1 MASMSLP
8 GFFDALSE
16 EHRETVAKLLVD
28 VEFEAGATIFTEGE
42 DGDAAYFIDEGEVRI
57 ERELP
62 EVDTESVLRYEGPG
76 STLGEVAL
84 LDRLPRSATA
94 VAETAVRARTITTE
108 SLDELARSDPAA
120 ALGLT
125 LELARDATAK
135 LRRLTE
141 QASDLMFAAAPDPV
155 VDELVGRATAAQ
167 AAFADWPEERV
178 DDLLGKLAAVFV
190 EHAQPLAEA
199 TVEETHIGDAAD
211 KTLKNMVAAQGVYDS
226 LAGQV
231 GAGALRTDETTQV
244 TEIAH
249 AVGVIF
255 GLVPVTNPVATA
267 YFKTLISLKAR
278 NAIILSF
285 HHAVLGVGN
294 RVGELVQ
301 QVLEQEGAPPDLVLW
316 VKKRGSR
323 KLTQQFMSH
332 PGVGLVLATG
342 GAAMVQAAYSSGTPA
357 LGVGPGNAPC
367 WIAAD
372 ADLPGAAAAIVLSKA
387 FDNGV
392 ICGAEH
398 NLVVDRS
405 VREELVTQLEQAG
418 AAVLSP
424 AEAEAFLEVAID
436 PTTNRFRG
444 EMVGQ
449 SAATI
454 ASFTGVERPYEIKV
468 IVVPATW
475 DGGDSALAGEKMTPV
490 LSLFDVADDEE
501 AIALSLRLL
510 DFMGA
515 GHTSIVHSRDPDRI
529 ARFGAAMPTSRILA
543 NSPGAH
549 GVFGVTTGLVPSL
562 TLGCGTFGGNS
573 TTDNVTFTNL
583 RNVKRLAR
591 PVQPAVPVQ
600 DGPGADADRPG

>member
-1 MASMSLP
+1 MSLP
-8 GFFDALSE
+8 GFFDALSDD
-16 EHRETVAKLLVD
+16 HRETVGKLLTE
-28 VEFEAGATIFTEGE
+28 VEFEPGTTIFTEGD
-42 DGDAAYFIDEGEVRI
+42 DGDAAYFIDAGDVRI
-57 ERELP
+57 ELELP

-94 VAETAVRARTITTE
+94 IADTTVRARMITTAD
-108 SLDELARSDPAA
+108 LDELAVREPEA
-120 ALGLT
+120 ALAVT

-155 VDELVGRATAAQ
+155 VDDLVDRAVSAQ
-167 AAFADWPEERV
+167 AAFADWPEDRV
-178 DDLLGKLAAVFV
+178 DALLGKLTAAFV
-190 EHAQPLAEA
+190 EQAEPLAVA
-199 TVEETHIGDAAD
+199 TVEETHVGNAGD

-226 LAGQV
+226 LVGQI
-231 GAGALRTDETTQV
+231 GSGPLSTDETTQI
-244 TEIAH
+244 TEIAA
-249 AVGVIF
+249 AVGVVF

-267 YFKTLISLKAR
+267 YFKTLVCLKSR
-278 NAIILSF
+278 NAVILSF

-294 RVGELVQ
+294 RVGELIRGILQ
-301 QVLEQEGAPPDLVLW
+301 AEGAPEDLVQW

-332 PGVGLVLATG
+332 PGVSLILATG
-342 GAAMVQAAYSSGTPA
+342 GAAMVKAAYSSGTPA
-357 LGVGPGNAPC
+357 LGVGPGNTPC
-367 WIAAD
+367 WIAPD
-372 ADLPGAAAAIVLSKA
+372 ADLAAAAASIVMSKS

-405 VREELVTQLEQAG
+405 VRADLVAQLEIQG
-418 AAVLSP
+418 AAVLEP
-424 AEAEAFLEVAID
+424 AEAEAFLALAVD
-436 PTTNRFRG
+436 PATNRFRG
-444 EMVGQ
+444 EMIGQ

-454 ASFTGVERPYEIKV
+454 AGFTGITRPFDIKV
-468 IVVPATW
+468 VVVPAEW
-475 DGGDSALAGEKMTPV
+475 DGEDSPLAGEKMTPV
-490 LSLFDVADDEE
+490 LSLFDVSDDDE
-501 AIALSLRLL
+501 AIALAQRLL
-510 DFMGA
+510 AYMGT
-515 GHTSIVHSRDPDRI
+515 GHTSIVHSRDPERI
-529 ARFGAAMPTSRILA
+529 ARFGATMPTSRILA

-573 TTDNVTFTNL
+573 TTDNVSYKNL

-591 PVQPAVPVQ
+591 VIQ
-600 DGPGADADRPG
+600 PGASDADNPG

>member
-1 MASMSLP
+1 MNLP
-8 GFFDALSE
+8 GFFDALSA
-16 EHRETVAKLLVD
+16 EHRETVGKLLTE
-28 VEFEAGATIFTEGE
+28 VEFEPGTVIFTEGDE
-42 DGDAAYFIDEGEVRI
+42 GDAAYFIDEGEVRI
-57 ERELP
+57 ELELP

-94 VAETAVRARTITTE
+94 IADTRVRARTITTA
-108 SLDELARSDPAA
+108 SLDELALRDPGA

-125 LELARDATAK
+125 RELARDATAK

-155 VDELVGRATAAQ
+155 VDDLVSRAAAAQ
-167 AAFADWPEERV
+167 AQFADWSEERV
-178 DDLLGKLAAVFV
+178 DALLGRLTAVFL
-190 EHAQPLAEA
+190 EHAAPLAEA
-199 TVEETHIGDAAD
+199 TVEETHVGNAAD
-211 KTLKNMVAAQGVYDS
+211 KTLKNMVAAQGVFDS
-226 LAGQV
+226 LVGQV
-231 GAGALRTDETTQV
+231 GAGPLGTDDQTKV
-244 TEIAH
+244 TEIAE

-267 YFKTLISLKAR
+267 YFKTLVSLKSR
-278 NAIILSF
+278 NAVILSF

-294 RVGELVQ
+294 RVGELIH
-301 QVLEQEGAPPDLVLW
+301 QVLNEEGAPEDLVLW

-332 PGVGLVLATG
+332 PDVGLVLATG

-367 WIAAD
+367 WVAPD
-372 ADLPGAAAAIVLSKA
+372 ADLATAASSIVMSKS

-405 VREELVTQLEQAG
+405 VRDDFVAQLESQG
-418 AAVLSP
+418 AAVLTP
-424 AEAEAFLEVAID
+424 HEAEAFLALAVD
-436 PTTNRFRG
+436 PATNRFRG
-444 EMVGQ
+444 ETVGQ

-454 ASFTGVERPYEIKV
+454 AGFTGISRPFEIKV

-475 DGGDSALAGEKMTPV
+475 DGEDDPLAGEKMTPV
-490 LSLFDVADDEE
+490 LSLFDVSGDDE
-501 AIALSLRLL
+501 AIAFSRRLL
-510 DFMGA
+510 GFMGS
-515 GHTSIVHSRDPDRI
+515 GHTSIVHSADPDRI

-573 TTDNVTFTNL
+573 TTDNVSFKNL

-591 PVQPAVPVQ
+591 SLQPETDHA
-600 DGPGADADRPG
+600 DHPG

>member
-1 MASMSLP
+1 MSLP
-8 GFFDALSE
+8 GFFDALTE
-16 EHRETVAKLLVD
+16 EHRQTVAKLLVD
-28 VEFEAGATIFTEGE
+28 VEFEAGTTIFTEGDE
-42 DGDAAYFIDEGEVRI
+42 GDAAYFIDEGEVRI

-62 EVDTESVLRYEGPG
+62 EVDTESVLRYEGAG
-76 STLGEVAL
+76 ATLGEVAL

-94 VAETAVRARTITTE
+94 VAETPVRARTISTAD
-108 SLDELARSDPAA
+108 LDDLARRDPAA
-120 ALGLT
+120 ALGIT
-125 LELARDATAK
+125 QELARDATAK

-155 VDELVGRATAAQ
+155 VDELVGRATSAQ
-167 AAFADWPEERV
+167 AAFADWPEDRV
-178 DDLLGKLAAVFV
+178 DALLGRLTSVFL
-190 EHAQPLAEA
+190 EHAQVLAEA
-199 TVEETHIGDAAD
+199 TVEETHIGDAGD

-226 LAGQV
+226 LVGKV
-231 GAGALRTDETTQV
+231 GAGPIATDEAAQV

-249 AVGVIF
+249 AVGVVF

-267 YFKTLISLKAR
+267 YFKTLISLKSR
-278 NAIILSF
+278 NAVILSF

-294 RVGELVQ
+294 RVGELIR
-301 QVLEQEGAPPDLVLW
+301 QVLEEEGAPSDLVLW
-316 VKKRGSR
+316 VEKRGSR

-367 WIAAD
+367 WIAPD
-372 ADLPGAAAAIVLSKA
+372 ADLAAAAGSIVMSKS

-405 VREELVTQLEQAG
+405 VRDDFVAQLEGQG

-424 AEAEAFLEVAID
+424 TEAESFLAAVVD
-436 PTTNRFRG
+436 PATNRFRG
-444 EMVGQ
+444 EMIGQ

-454 ASFTGVERPYEIKV
+454 ASFTGIERPFDIKV
-468 IVVPATW
+468 VVVPAEW
-475 DGGDSALAGEKMTPV
+475 DGEDSALAGEKMTPV
-490 LSLFDVADDEE
+490 LSLFEIGGDDE

-510 DFMGA
+510 DFMGS
-515 GHTSIVHSRDPDRI
+515 GHTSIVHSQDPDRI

-573 TTDNVTFTNL
+573 TTDNVTYTNL

-591 PVQPAVPVQ
+591 LVQP
-600 DGPGADADRPG
+600 DADHPG

>member
-1 MASMSLP
+1 MSLP
-8 GFFDALSE
+8 GFFDALSG
-16 EHRETVAKLLVD
+16 EHRETVAKLLTE
-28 VEFEAGATIFTEGE
+28 VEFEPGTTIFTEGDE
-42 DGDAAYFIDEGEVRI
+42 GDAAYFIDEGEVRI
-57 ERELP
+57 ELELP

-94 VAETAVRARTITTE
+94 IADTLVRARTITTA
-108 SLDELARSDPAA
+108 SLDELAQRDPGA

-125 LELARDATAK
+125 QELARDATGK

-155 VDELVGRATAAQ
+155 VDDLVGRAVAAQ
-167 AAFADWPEERV
+167 AEFADWPEDRV
-178 DDLLGKLAAVFV
+178 DALLGRLTAVFL
-190 EHAQPLAEA
+190 EHAAPLAEA
-199 TVEETHIGDAAD
+199 TVEETHVGNAAD

-226 LAGQV
+226 LVGQV
-231 GAGALRTDETTQV
+231 GAGTIGTDDKTQV
-244 TEIAH
+244 TEIAE

-267 YFKTLISLKAR
+267 YFKTLVGLKSR
-278 NAIILSF
+278 NAVILSF
-285 HHAVLGVGN
+285 HHAVLGVGS
-294 RVGELVQ
+294 RVGELIHE
-301 QVLEQEGAPPDLVLW
+301 VLREEGAPEDLVLW

-332 PGVGLVLATG
+332 PDVGLVLATG

-367 WIAAD
+367 WIAPD
-372 ADLPGAAAAIVLSKA
+372 ADLATAASSIVMSKS

-405 VREELVTQLEQAG
+405 VRADFVAQLESQG
-418 AAVLSP
+418 AAVLTP
-424 AEAEAFLEVAID
+424 EEAETFLGLAVD
-436 PTTNRFRG
+436 PATNRFRG
-444 EMVGQ
+444 ETVGQ

-454 ASFTGVERPYEIKV
+454 AAFTEITRPFEIKV

-475 DGGDSALAGEKMTPV
+475 DGEDTPLAGEKMTPV
-490 LSLFDVADDEE
+490 LSLFDVTGDDE
-501 AIALSLRLL
+501 AIAFSRRLL
-510 DFMGA
+510 AFMGS
-515 GHTSIVHSRDPDRI
+515 GHTSIVHSADADRI
-529 ARFGAAMPTSRILA
+529 ERFGAAMPTSRILV

-573 TTDNVTFTNL
+573 TTDNVSFKNL

-591 PVQPAVPVQ
+591 LVQPGGGSA
-600 DGPGADADRPG
+600 DHPG

>member
-1 MASMSLP
+1 MSLP
-8 GFFDALSE
+8 GFFDALSG
-16 EHRETVAKLLVD
+16 EHRETVAKLLTE
-28 VEFEAGATIFTEGE
+28 VEFEPGTTIFTEGDE
-42 DGDAAYFIDEGEVRI
+42 GDAAYFIDEGEVRI
-57 ERELP
+57 ELEIP

-94 VAETAVRARTITTE
+94 IADTLVRAHTITTA
-108 SLDELARSDPAA
+108 SLVELAQRDPGA

-155 VDELVGRATAAQ
+155 VDDLVSRAVAAQ
-167 AAFADWPEERV
+167 AQFADWPEDRV
-178 DDLLGKLAAVFV
+178 DALLGRLTAVFL
-190 EHAQPLAEA
+190 EHAAPLAEA
-199 TVEETHIGDAAD
+199 TVEEVHIGNAAD

-226 LAGQV
+226 LVGQV
-231 GAGALRTDETTQV
+231 GAGTIGTDDKTQV
-244 TEIAH
+244 TEIAE

-267 YFKTLISLKAR
+267 YFKTLVGLKSR
-278 NAIILSF
+278 NAVILSF

-294 RVGELVQ
+294 RVGELIHE
-301 QVLEQEGAPPDLVLW
+301 VLREEGAPEDLVLW

-332 PGVGLVLATG
+332 PDVGLVLATG

-367 WIAAD
+367 WIAPD
-372 ADLPGAAAAIVLSKA
+372 ADLATAASSIVMSKS

-405 VREELVTQLEQAG
+405 VRADFVAQLESQG
-418 AAVLSP
+418 AAVLTPEESETFLALAVDP
-424 AEAEAFLEVAID
+424 A
-436 PTTNRFRG
+436 TNRFRG
-444 EMVGQ
+444 ETVGQ

-454 ASFTGVERPYEIKV
+454 AGFTEITRPFEIKV

-475 DGGDSALAGEKMTPV
+475 DGEDTPLAGEKMTPV
-490 LSLFDVADDEE
+490 LSLFDVTGDDE
-501 AIALSLRLL
+501 AIAFSRRLL
-510 DFMGA
+510 AFMGS
-515 GHTSIVHSRDPDRI
+515 GHTSIVHSADADRI
-529 ARFGAAMPTSRILA
+529 ERFGAAMPTSRILV

-573 TTDNVTFTNL
+573 TTDNVSFKNL

-591 PVQPAVPVQ
+591 LVQPGGGSA
-600 DGPGADADRPG
+600 DHPG

>member
-1 MASMSLP
+1 MSLP
-8 GFFDALSE
+8 GYFDGLSDAHGATIAE
-16 EHRETVAKLLVD
+16 LLTE
-28 VEFEAGATIFTEGE
+28 VEFEQGTTIFKEGDE
-42 DGDAAYFIDEGEVRI
+42 GDAAYFIDEGEVRI
-57 ERELP
+57 ELELP

-76 STLGEVAL
+76 STLGEIAL

-94 VAETAVRARTITTE
+94 VAETHVRARSITTA
-108 SLDELARSDPAA
+108 SLDELARRDPDA

-135 LRRLTE
+135 LRTLTA
-141 QASDLMFAAAPDPV
+141 QVGDLMFSAAPDPI
-155 VDELVGRATAAQ
+155 VDELVGRAVAAQ
-167 AAFADWPEERV
+167 AVFADWPEDRV
-178 DDLLGKLAAVFV
+178 DMLLQRLTERFL

-199 TVEETHIGDAAD
+199 TVEETHIGNAAD
-211 KTLKNMVAAQGVYDS
+211 KTLKNMVAAQGVLDS
-226 LAGQV
+226 VVGQV
-231 GAGALRTDETTQV
+231 GAGPLGTDEQTQV
-244 TEIAH
+244 TEIAE

-267 YFKTLISLKAR
+267 YFKTLVSLKSR
-278 NAIILSF
+278 NAVILSF

-294 RVGELVQ
+294 RVGELIHE
-301 QVLEQEGAPPDLVLW
+301 VLDAEGAPTDLVQW

-332 PGVGLVLATG
+332 PDVSLILATG

-367 WIAAD
+367 WIAPD
-372 ADLPGAAAAIVLSKA
+372 ADLVAAAGAIVMSKS

-405 VREELVTQLEQAG
+405 VRDDFVEALERQG
-418 AAVLSP
+418 AAVLGP
-424 AEAEAFLEVAID
+424 AEAEGFLKVAID
-436 PTTNRFRG
+436 PDTNRFRG
-444 EMVGQ
+444 EMIGQ

-454 ASFTGVERPYEIKV
+454 AAFAGIDRPYEIKV

-475 DGGDSALAGEKMTPV
+475 AGEDTPLAGEKMTPV
-490 LSLFDVADDEE
+490 LSFFDVTDDDE
-501 AIALSLRLL
+501 AIDLSRRLL
-510 DFMGA
+510 DFMGS
-515 GHTSIVHSRDPDRI
+515 GHTSIVHSQDPDRI

-562 TLGCGTFGGNS
+562 TLGCGTYGGNS

-591 PVQPAVPVQ
+591 MLQ
-600 DGPGADADRPG
+600 PGAGDADDSG

>member
-1 MASMSLP
+1 MSLP
-8 GFFDALSE
+8 GFFDALSD
-16 EHRETVAKLLVD
+16 EHRQTVAKLLTE
-28 VEFEAGATIFTEGE
+28 VEFDPGTRIFTEG
-42 DGDAAYFIDEGEVRI
+42 DQGDAAYFIDEGDVRI
-57 ERELP
+57 ELELP

-76 STLGEVAL
+76 ATLGEVAL

-94 VAETAVRARTITTE
+94 IADTGVRARMITTAA
-108 SLDELARSDPAA
+108 LDELAVREPGA
-120 ALGLT
+120 ALAVT
-125 LELARDATAK
+125 LELARDATGK

-155 VDELVGRATAAQ
+155 VDELVRRAAAAQ
-167 AAFADWPEERV
+167 SAFADWPEDRV
-178 DDLLGKLAAVFV
+178 DALLGRLTTVFL
-190 EHAQPLAEA
+190 EHAEALAIA
-199 TVEETHIGDAAD
+199 TVEETHIGNAAD

-226 LAGQV
+226 LVGQV
-231 GAGALRTDETTQV
+231 GSGPLGTDETTQV
-244 TEIAH
+244 TEIAE

-267 YFKTLISLKAR
+267 YFKTLVSLKSR
-278 NAIILSF
+278 NAVILSF
-285 HHAVLGVGN
+285 HHAVLGVGS
-294 RVGELVQ
+294 RVGELIHE
-301 QVLEQEGAPPDLVLW
+301 VLAAEGAPEDLVLW
-316 VKKRGSR
+316 VEKRGSR

-367 WIAAD
+367 WIAPD
-372 ADLPGAAAAIVLSKA
+372 ADLTVAATSIVMSKS

-405 VREELVTQLEQAG
+405 VRDDFVTQLESQG
-418 AAVLSP
+418 AAVLTP
-424 AEAEAFLEVAID
+424 EEAEGFLKVAVD
-436 PTTNRFRG
+436 PATNRFRS
-444 EMVGQ
+444 ETVGQ

-454 ASFTGVERPYEIKV
+454 AGFTGITRPFEIKV
-468 IVVPATW
+468 IVVPAAW
-475 DGGDSALAGEKMTPV
+475 DGEDSPLAGEKMTPV
-490 LSLFDVADDEE
+490 LSLFDVAGDDE
-501 AIALSLRLL
+501 AITLSRRLL
-510 DFMGA
+510 DFMGS
-515 GHTSIVHSRDPDRI
+515 GHTSIVHSQDPDRV

-573 TTDNVTFTNL
+573 TTDNVSFKNL

-591 PVQPAVPVQ
+591 VIQ
-600 DGPGADADRPG
+600 PGASDADNPG

>member
-1 MASMSLP
+1 MSLP
-8 GFFDALSE
+8 GFFDALSG
-16 EHRETVAKLLVD
+16 EHRETVGKLLAE
-28 VEFEAGATIFTEGE
+28 VEFEPGTTIFTEGDE
-42 DGDAAYFIDEGEVRI
+42 GDAAYFIDEGEVRI
-57 ERELP
+57 ELEIP

-76 STLGEVAL
+76 ATLGEVAL

-94 VAETAVRARTITTE
+94 IADTRVRARTITTA
-108 SLDELARSDPAA
+108 SLDELALRDPAA

-155 VDELVGRATAAQ
+155 VDELVARAAAAQ
-167 AAFADWPEERV
+167 AEFVDWPEDRV
-178 DDLLGKLAAVFV
+178 DALLGRLTAMFL
-190 EHAQPLAEA
+190 EHAAPLAEA
-199 TVEETHIGDAAD
+199 TVEETHVGNAAD

-226 LAGQV
+226 LAGQI
-231 GAGALRTDETTQV
+231 GSGPLGTDDQTQV
-244 TEIAH
+244 TEIAQ

-267 YFKTLISLKAR
+267 YFKTLVSLKSR
-278 NAIILSF
+278 NAVILSF

-294 RVGELVQ
+294 RVGELIHE
-301 QVLEQEGAPPDLVLW
+301 VLREEGAPEDLVLW

-332 PGVGLVLATG
+332 PDVGLVLATG
-342 GAAMVQAAYSSGTPA
+342 GAAMVKAAYSSGTPA
-357 LGVGPGNAPC
+357 LGVGPGNTPC
-367 WIAAD
+367 WIAPD
-372 ADLPGAAAAIVLSKA
+372 ADLAAAASSIVMSKS

-405 VREELVTQLEQAG
+405 VRSDFVAQLESNG

-424 AEAEAFLEVAID
+424 DEAEEFLKVVID
-436 PTTNRFRG
+436 PATNRFRG
-444 EMVGQ
+444 EMIGQ

-454 ASFTGVERPYEIKV
+454 AAFTGIERPYEIKV
-468 IVVPATW
+468 IVVAATW
-475 DGGDSALAGEKMTPV
+475 DGEDSQLAGEKMTPV
-490 LSLFDVADDEE
+490 LSLFDVSGDDE
-501 AIALSLRLL
+501 AIAFSRRLL
-510 DFMGA
+510 GFMGS
-515 GHTSIVHSRDPDRI
+515 GHTSIVHSADPGRV
-529 ARFGAAMPTSRILA
+529 ARFGEAMPTSRILA

-573 TTDNVTFTNL
+573 TTDNVSFKNL

-591 PVQPAVPVQ
+591 VVQPGGGSA
-600 DGPGADADRPG
+600 DHPG